1 AVISRCAKSGPK
13 TTGPQIAPETAPKR
27 TSAMPRALR
36 SGGNI
41 SAAAA
46 RESNTIAPAPPTSAR
61 PAQTSGADDA
71 RQPPATTPQPTAPKA
86 NAARITGIRPK
97 RSESRPAGPTAAAP
111 ATRKIAGP
119 RPRIPL
125 TPVTATSV
133 SELSAAA
140 SWNIPELQTSPP
152 ASRNAF
158 RRTSELTA
166 RVYAAVRRRTTP
178 PRHATDGAH

>member
-1 AVISRCAKSGPK
+1 PKSTK
-13 TTGPQIAPETAPKR
+13 DI
-27 TSAMPRALR
+27 PRARR

-46 RESNTIAPAPPTSAR
+46 RARRTTDAEPPTSAR
-61 PAQTSGADDA
+61 PRQTREADVA
-71 RQPPATTPQPTAPKA
+71 AQPPATVPQPMAPRTKPP
-86 NAARITGIRPK
+86 RITGMRPV
-97 RSESRPAGPTAAAP
+97 RSINRPAGPTAIAP
-111 ATRKIAGP
+111 AARKIAGP

-133 SELSAAA
+133 SELSPAA

-178 PRHATDGAH
+178 PRHATDGAHTARRVPRRRAARRRRHGDHA